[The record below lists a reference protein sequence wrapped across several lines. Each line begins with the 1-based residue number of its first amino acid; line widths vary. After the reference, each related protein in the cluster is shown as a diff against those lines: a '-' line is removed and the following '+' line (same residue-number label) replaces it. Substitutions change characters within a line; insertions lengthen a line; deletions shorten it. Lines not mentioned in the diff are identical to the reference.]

1 MILENIT
8 IINLG
13 AIEHSSFVF
22 ADGLNL
28 LHTHHA
34 DKITQAIRILL
45 NHKDI
50 TPFPQDAVRADTR
63 IEATVFIEKKQYKL
77 IAVPDTVRECFSLK
91 AYNAQGGDATSE
103 YLYLTDHCAEQDR
116 ADIFEGTDKDMS
128 PRFLQYANEDVFFSR
143 NELSSLTG
151 DLSNLKAFRAYLR
164 YFIAHFQPELIR
176 EGKYYEIVMK
186 NDGRYDVR
194 HKHYE
199 GSPVC
204 LSESE
209 QILFRYRCFLRT
221 AEFWRGFEDLRN
233 LHGVK
238 KPLIIKDFLERID
251 ELIDTSSIMNR
262 TMELGRQV
270 IILTLPIKNKDREV
284 F

>member
-1 MILENIT
+1 MILRNIAIT
-8 IINLG
+8 NFG
-13 AIEHSSFVF
+13 AIRHYSYNFEE
-22 ADGLNL
+22 GLNV
-28 LHTHHA
+28 LHTRHTDELDYA
-34 DKITQAIRILL
+34 VRVIL
-45 NHKDI
+45 NHKAI
-50 TPFPQDAVRADTR
+50 PPLPQYAVRADSR
-63 IEATVFIEKKQYKL
+63 IAATIFIEKKQYKM
-77 IAVPDTVRECFSLK
+77 IALPDTVRKCFLLK
-91 AYNAQGGDATSE
+91 AYNEQGEDVTNE
-103 YLYLTDHCAEQDR
+103 YRYLTDHCAEQDR
-116 ADIFEGTDKDMS
+116 ADVFEVTDRDM
-128 PRFLQYANEDVFFSR
+128 PLRFLQYANEDVFFPR
-143 NELSSLTG
+143 NELSRLTG

-209 QILFRYRCFLRT
+209 RVLFRYLCFLRT
-221 AEFWRGFEDLRN
+221 AEFWYGFEDLRN
-233 LHGVK
+233 LHEVK
-238 KPLIIKDFLERID
+238 KSLIIKDFLERLD
-251 ELIDTSSIMNR
+251 ESIDTSSIINR
-262 TMELGRQV
+262 TMELGGQV

>member
-1 MILENIT
+1 MNLENIT

-63 IEATVFIEKKQYKL
+63 IEAKVFIEKKQYKL
-77 IAVPDTVRECFSLK
+77 IAAPDAAGKCFSLR
-91 AYNAQGGDATSE
+91 AYNEQGEDATSE
-103 YLYLTDHCAEQDR
+103 YLYLTDHCTEQDR
-116 ADIFEGTDKDMS
+116 ADAFEGTDQDM
-128 PRFLQYANEDVFFSR
+128 PLRFLQYANEELYFAR
-143 NELSSLTG
+143 NELSKRTG

-164 YFIAHFQPELIR
+164 YFIAHFQPEPIR
-176 EGKYYEIVMK
+176 DGKYYEIVMK

-199 GSPVC
+199 VSPVC

-209 QILFRYRCFLRT
+209 QILFHYLCFLRT
-221 AEFWRGFEDLRN
+221 AEFWQGFEELRN
-233 LHGVK
+233 LHALK
-238 KPLIIKDFLERID
+238 KPLLVKDFLSRLD
-251 ELIDTSSIMNR
+251 ESINIENLLQR
-262 TMELGRQV
+262 TTELERQV
-270 IILTLPIKNKDREV
+270 IILN
-284 F
+284 

>member
-1 MILENIT
+1 MILRNIT

-13 AIEHSSFVF
+13 TIESFSYNF
-22 ADGLNL
+22 TDGLNVL
-28 LHTHHA
+28 RTRYTNDLA
-34 DKITQAIRILL
+34 FVIRVLL

-50 TPFPQDAVRADTR
+50 APLPQDAVRADTR

-143 NELSSLTG
+143 NELSRLTG

-221 AEFWRGFEDLRN
+221 AEFWRGFEEIRN
-233 LHGVK
+233 LHGVN
-238 KPLIIKDFLERID
+238 KPLIIKDFSERLD
-251 ELIDTSSIMNR
+251 GSIDTKDIIDR
-262 TMELGRQV
+262 TVKLGRQV
-270 IILTLPIKNKDREV
+270 VVLV
-284 F
+284 

>member
-8 IINLG
+8 ITSLG
-13 AIEHSSFVF
+13 ALENFSFVF

-28 LHTHHA
+28 LHTHRT
-34 DKITQAIRILL
+34 DEITQAIRILL

-116 ADIFEGTDKDMS
+116 ADAFEGTDQDM
-128 PRFLQYANEDVFFSR
+128 PLRFLQYANEELYFAR
-143 NELSSLTG
+143 NELSKRTG

-164 YFIAHFQPELIR
+164 YFIAHFQPEPIR
-176 EGKYYEIVMK
+176 DGKQYEIILRS
-186 NDGRYDVR
+186 DGRYDVR
-194 HKHYE
+194 HKNDR
-199 GSPVC
+199 GMPVY

-209 QILFRYRCFLRT
+209 QILFRYLCFLRT
-221 AEFWRGFEDLRN
+221 AEFWRGFEEIRN
-233 LHGVK
+233 IHGVK
-238 KPLIIKDFLERID
+238 KPLIIKDFLERLDESID
-251 ELIDTSSIMNR
+251 ISDIIGR
-262 TMELGRQV
+262 TAALGRQV
-270 IILTLPIKNKDREV
+270 VVLV
-284 F
+284 